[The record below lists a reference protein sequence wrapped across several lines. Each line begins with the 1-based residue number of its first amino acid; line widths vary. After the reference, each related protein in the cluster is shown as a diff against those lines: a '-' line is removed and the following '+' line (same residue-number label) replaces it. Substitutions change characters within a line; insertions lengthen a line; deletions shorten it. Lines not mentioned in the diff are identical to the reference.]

1 MSLVLGMMC
10 AALEIRHLNPTKRQ
24 GIRKTPSTLR
34 ARSTKAKYLRDT
46 YVAISEMPEIGLPG
60 TTIW

>member
-46 YVAISEMPEIGLPG
+46 YVSFVNEHESEQM
-60 TTIW
+60 